1 MKNIFKTFISCMALS
16 IAVTSCYDVI
26 DDKADIDGQYEQA
39 SDVTASMSGAST
51 PSFSE
56 ISASG
61 SISGTEGVLEAG
73 FMLSTSADFAT
84 YSSYKSE
91 EVATSFTT
99 TIGNLTEATTYYIRC
114 YAYTVG
120 GTKVSEVT
128 TVTTPAVP
136 VYDLNGTY
144 TAVDYSTDD
153 DSAGDAY
160 EVTVEFVNGSTTDI
174 KITNLWDGGKTID
187 AVYDPASGKISIPAQ
202 QLIFVHDKYGDVWM
216 EDVNGTNSIN
226 GQFTAKGGFLNINA
240 YNAVC
245 GAGSFGGQYVKM
257 NHK

>member
-1 MKNIFKTFISCMALS
+1 
-16 IAVTSCYDVI
+16 
-26 DDKADIDGQYEQA
+26 
-39 SDVTASMSGAST
+39 
-51 PSFSE
+51 
-56 ISASG
+56 
-61 SISGTEGVLEAG
+61 
-73 FMLSTSADFAT
+73 MLSKLGDAIERT
-84 YSSYKSE
+84 K
-91 EVATSFTT
+91 
-99 TIGNLTEATTYYIRC
+99 LTEATTYYIRC

-128 TVTTPAVP
+128 TVTTPAAP

>member
-128 TVTTPAVP
+128 TVTTPAAP
-136 VYDLNGTY
+136 VL
-144 TAVDYSTDD
+144 
-153 DSAGDAY
+153 
-160 EVTVEFVNGSTTDI
+160 
-174 KITNLWDGGKTID
+174 
-187 AVYDPASGKISIPAQ
+187 
-202 QLIFVHDKYGDVWM
+202 
-216 EDVNGTNSIN
+216 
-226 GQFTAKGGFLNINA
+226 
-240 YNAVC
+240 
-245 GAGSFGGQYVKM
+245 
-257 NHK
+257 

>member
-1 MKNIFKTFISCMALS
+1 MHGFVHCRNELLRCNRRQSRYRC
-16 IAVTSCYDVI
+16 
-26 DDKADIDGQYEQA
+26 QYEQA

-128 TVTTPAVP
+128 TVTTPAAP

-240 YNAVC
+240 FNAVC